1 MRPNLFGLKTVLVML
16 LIVLLGFLP
25 VLLAPDEERPTTQ
38 EILDRIGLAPHREGD
53 SQSPR

>member
-1 MRPNLFGLKTVLVML
+1 MRPNLFGVKNLLVML

-38 EILDRIGLAPHREGD
+38 ETLDRIRPAPHRQGD